1 MLEEKNN
8 LTEEEWSLL
17 ETLVSPVDFVSFF
30 IPKREQSPK
39 TWQPDGDKFYLR
51 LYQKPMLAYD
61 FLLADDSDLT
71 EQENFQRRIN
81 LGDGIFIG
89 GRIYGKTLVGI
100 EFDALQEMLV
110 HDGEQHILYS
120 KDQKHT
126 FPRMEYCAN
135 YVENHKFFQLYT
147 LQGKI
152 DTVKRSPE
160 FRIELENGHTTIGV
174 IEGQKNPGE
183 AFQHFHPQRKS
194 ADEFQQITS
203 LGYSR
208 QVDSKS
214 ELGCIERVGGVP
226 DGRRDT
232 PMHEKINDAE
242 LKRFRFRY
250 PSMINPHWSKKRE
263 EEVIK
268 KYNGRDTHA
277 YKTNV
282 LAEEGDVA
290 FGAWDT
296 EDVNSA
302 VDPKRIPKTFEV
314 SKELFESCKVADG
327 CPYELGRAFIL
338 NKPEWAEEIMQASDV
353 GIRPSEVGIWAR
365 KAHKWYLIFR
375 VRLMGLVYSEQAIV
389 HDYLATFF
397 NSSCIALDT
406 TEGLGDSIAMHLINE
421 KEPFFKGKEYS
432 KRVYRAKFNEKI
444 SMGYLKDAEGKFV
457 MQSGERVEVMEHTDE
472 AAWKLGLSMF
482 RDKLV
487 DLPNDEDLRAQFSA
501 ELATKGQNKF
511 VFDSPIPNHIVSM
524 CKVFFLAEF
533 VRHGK
538 LLDDKNLFLGA
549 WI

>member
-1 MLEEKNN
+1 MLEEKNIV
-8 LTEEEWSLL
+8 TEEEWALL
-17 ETLVSPVDFVSFF
+17 EILHSPTDFVSFF
-30 IPKREQSPK
+30 IPKKEQSPK
-39 TWQPDGDKFYLR
+39 VWNPEGDKFCLR
-51 LYQKPMLAYD
+51 LYQKSMLAYD
-61 FLLADDSDLT
+61 FLLVEDDSLT
-71 EQENFQRRIN
+71 DQENFQQRIN

-110 HDGEQHILYS
+110 HDGEQHLVYS

-135 YVENHKFFQLYT
+135 YVENHKFFQLFY
-147 LQGKI
+147 LQGKT

-214 ELGCIERVGGVP
+214 ELGCVERVGGVP

-232 PMHEKINDAE
+232 PMHEKINDSE

-263 EEVIK
+263 EEATK

-296 EDVNSA
+296 EDINIC
-302 VDPKRIPKTFEV
+302 VDPKRISKTFEI
-314 SKELFESCKVADG
+314 SKELYESCRE
-327 CPYELGRAFIL
+327 ELGRMFVL
-338 NKPEWAEEIMQASDV
+338 TKPEWAEEIIQSSDV
-353 GIRPSEVGIWAR
+353 GIRPSEIGIWAR
-365 KAHKWYLIFR
+365 KAQKWHLLYRI
-375 VRLMGLVYSEQAIV
+375 RLMGLVYSEQAIV

-397 NSSCIALDT
+397 HSSCIALDT

-421 KEPFFKGKEYS
+421 KEPCFKGKEYS
-432 KRVYRAKFNEKI
+432 KRVFRAKFNEKI
-444 SMGYLKDAEGKFV
+444 SMGFLKDAEGKFV
-457 MQSGERVEVMEHTDE
+457 MQNNERVEIEEHTDE

-482 RDKLV
+482 RDKLL

-511 VFDSPIPNHIVSM
+511 IFDSPIPNHIVSM

-538 LLDDKNLFLGA
+538 LLGDNSPFLGT